1 MVEALVLEGD
11 GLLITEVLKKENWQ
25 GRQQGSN

>member
-11 GLLITEVLKKENWQ
+11 GLLITEALKKENWQ